1 MTENSKKSVKNLPV
15 LKKCFFI
22 TPIGDSKS
30 NEFEKLEGLIEN
42 VLNPVLEE
50 KGYEIIVAHKIQTL
64 GSINDQIFKS
74 IIDSDLIISN
84 LTGLNANVMYETAVA
99 HSFGKP
105 TIMISETGT
114 VLPFDLKTD
123 RIIFF
128 SDSIQGTGLLK
139 KEILGKITQLE
150 SDKNTDNP
158 IVRVIESSKLNELL
172 SKDNLS
178 EDETLMKMIFDL
190 SRKIDRLDKVSNY
203 DNYFNSSN
211 TSGIRYVRILFN
223 INRNQIDDLN
233 KRFEQLLN
241 YNGIL
246 KVDLINIRNMDSPEI
261 VPKVILEI
269 FTSIDNN
276 SLIEETIES
285 CFGQIYNLRIRDK
298 TPN

>member
-1 MTENSKKSVKNLPV
+1 
-15 LKKCFFI
+15 
-22 TPIGDSKS
+22 
-30 NEFEKLEGLIEN
+30 
-42 VLNPVLEE
+42 
-50 KGYEIIVAHKIQTL
+50 
-64 GSINDQIFKS
+64 
-74 IIDSDLIISN
+74 
-84 LTGLNANVMYETAVA
+84 
-99 HSFGKP
+99 
-105 TIMISETGT
+105 
-114 VLPFDLKTD
+114 
-123 RIIFF
+123 
-128 SDSIQGTGLLK
+128 
-139 KEILGKITQLE
+139 TQLE

-261 VPKVILEI
+261 
-269 FTSIDNN
+269 
-276 SLIEETIES
+276 
-285 CFGQIYNLRIRDK
+285 
-298 TPN
+298 